1 MVLWLGVLPRCS
13 FWLGTSEGLA
23 PGRLMMTMNYLG
35 SRCAQGYTMRLCQRL
50 RTSVGCFALRR
61 VGHEQCLWTPRVIST
76 DSYLPG
82 LMTERRE
89 RARATSCSG
98 DHD

>member
-13 FWLGTSEGLA
+13 FWLGTSEGLT

-50 RTSVGCFALRR
+50 RTRLEWGVSRCDVSGTSSVCGCL
-61 VGHEQCLWTPRVIST
+61 E
-76 DSYLPG
+76 
-82 LMTERRE
+82 
-89 RARATSCSG
+89 
-98 DHD
+98 